1 MAAAWLWAVW
11 RIFSLLNTFYCFERE
26 NSEEFFIF
34 NVHWIIVKEFT
45 SILDIHSFVKMSS
58 LKLALF
64 PRRKVLYQVTI
75 FTYLLI
81 KIFVKPTNL
90 FSERYCY
97 ISLVDWCC
105 ELVSWNEK
113 KLSVFTSRSS
123 QTLQVLS
130 AVQGNRLIRPCF
142 GNFTNLFFYI

>member
-64 PRRKVLYQVTI
+64 PRKEKSLIPGNYLHISSYQNFCQANKPIFLKILLHFFSRLVLWTC
-75 FTYLLI
+75 
-81 KIFVKPTNL
+81 FVEWEEALCVHFPFLTNL
-90 FSERYCY
+90 
-97 ISLVDWCC
+97 
-105 ELVSWNEK
+105 
-113 KLSVFTSRSS
+113 TSFKCSPR
-123 QTLQVLS
+123 
-130 AVQGNRLIRPCF
+130 
-142 GNFTNLFFYI
+142 